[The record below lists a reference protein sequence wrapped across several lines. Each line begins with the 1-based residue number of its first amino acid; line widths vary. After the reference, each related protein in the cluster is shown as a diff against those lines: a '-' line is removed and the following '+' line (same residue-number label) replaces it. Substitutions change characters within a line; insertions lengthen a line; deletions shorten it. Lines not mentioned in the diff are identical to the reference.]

1 MCCLGLGMGMNTA
14 QLWQDLT
21 MLSFGGLS
29 DLIVT
34 VELTNGQLL

>member
-1 MCCLGLGMGMNTA
+1 MGMNTA

-21 MLSFGGLS
+21 MLSFGELS
-29 DLIVT
+29 DLMVT